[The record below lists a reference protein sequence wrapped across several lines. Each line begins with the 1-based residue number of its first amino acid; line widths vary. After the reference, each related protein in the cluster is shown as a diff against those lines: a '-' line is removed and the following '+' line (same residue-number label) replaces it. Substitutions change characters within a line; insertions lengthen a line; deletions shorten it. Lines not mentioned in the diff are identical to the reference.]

1 MDKTEKLFQYK
12 PGDNLPFGV
21 TKVADGVQ
29 FAVSIPH
36 GRECYLNLYRT
47 GQKRPV
53 CRIHLTREFR
63 RGCVYFVKITGCPE
77 IQNNKS
83 VADILSQG
91 YEYMY
96 EVDGKEFV
104 DPYAAVIHGRERWGK
119 RVGKACVRGGISL
132 EEFDWK
138 DDSPLGTPFSDMILY
153 QLHVRGFTKH
163 ASSKVEH
170 RGSFAGLME
179 KIPYLKDLGIN
190 AVLLLPCYEFD
201 EIQAVQKPH
210 GIPAGEVSAVR
221 TAEDEAKQKSTV
233 SKNDQV
239 KLNYWG
245 YGQSETY
252 YCAPKAAYA
261 ADPHRAGLEFKA
273 LVRSLHQAGIE
284 VLLDIYFM
292 PGTNVCLMEDCLRN
306 WVLEYHI
313 DGFRV
318 NQEVMPTQMLVSDP
332 VLSGVKL
339 LTDYWN
345 RELIAGAY
353 GESGTFAEYNEG
365 FMNCARR
372 YLKSDEGQV
381 EGFAGLF
388 RRGSDNLASINF
400 MTHVNGFT
408 MTDLVSYDVKHNE
421 QNGEGNQDGTEYN
434 YSWNCGVE
442 GKSRKKFIQ
451 ARRMCQIRNAFAM
464 MLLAQGT
471 PMLLAGDEFG
481 NTQEGNNNPYC
492 QDNEITWLDWRMTSA
507 KTEILEYVKKLIAFR
522 RKHPV
527 LHQGRELYVFDSL
540 SCGMPDVSIHGTQ
553 AWKADFSYYSR
564 MLAVLLYGDYQ
575 KKEDGGVDDSL
586 YIIFNMY
593 WESKSFDLPNLP
605 GEKEWYPAIETYG
618 NTFSEVP
625 VPVRRKKRRR
635 KPSLESQKKTIVP
648 PRSIVVFVG
657 R

>member
-1 MDKTEKLFQYK
+1 
-12 PGDNLPFGV
+12 
-21 TKVADGVQ
+21 
-29 FAVSIPH
+29 
-36 GRECYLNLYRT
+36 
-47 GQKRPV
+47 
-53 CRIHLTREFR
+53 
-63 RGCVYFVKITGCPE
+63 
-77 IQNNKS
+77 
-83 VADILSQG
+83 
-91 YEYMY
+91 
-96 EVDGKEFV
+96 
-104 DPYAAVIHGRERWGK
+104 
-119 RVGKACVRGGISL
+119 
-132 EEFDWK
+132 
-138 DDSPLGTPFSDMILY
+138 MILY

-318 NQEVMPTQMLVSDP
+318 NQEVMPAQMLVSDP

-527 LHQGRELYVFDSL
+527 LHQGRELYMFDSL

-648 PRSIVVFVG
+648 PRYIVVFVG

>member
-1 MDKTEKLFQYK
+1 
-12 PGDNLPFGV
+12 
-21 TKVADGVQ
+21 
-29 FAVSIPH
+29 
-36 GRECYLNLYRT
+36 
-47 GQKRPV
+47 
-53 CRIHLTREFR
+53 
-63 RGCVYFVKITGCPE
+63 
-77 IQNNKS
+77 
-83 VADILSQG
+83 
-91 YEYMY
+91 MY

-201 EIQAVQKPH
+201 EIQAAQKPH
-210 GIPAGEVSAVR
+210 GIPAGEVPAVR
-221 TAEDEAKQKSTV
+221 TAEDGAKQKSTV

-261 ADPHRAGLEFKA
+261 ADPHRVGLEFKA

-318 NQEVMPTQMLVSDP
+318 NQEVMPAQMLVSDP

-408 MTDLVSYDVKHNE
+408 MIDLVSYDVKHNE

-527 LHQGRELYVFDSL
+527 LHQGRELYMFDSL

-564 MLAVLLYGDYQ
+564 MLAVLLYGDYR
-575 KKEDGGVDDSL
+575 KKDDGTADDSL

-593 WESKSFDLPNLP
+593 WESRSFDLPNLP